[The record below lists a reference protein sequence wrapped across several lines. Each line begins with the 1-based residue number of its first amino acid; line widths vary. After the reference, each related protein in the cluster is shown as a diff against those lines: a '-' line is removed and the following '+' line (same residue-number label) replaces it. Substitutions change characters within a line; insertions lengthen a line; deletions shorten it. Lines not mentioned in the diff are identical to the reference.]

1 MKSQTDISHYC
12 HANPARLMDL
22 NGMFDTEDE
31 VMWFSFH
38 NDINGPTI
46 QRQNGS
52 YELYDQNT
60 RFTYYH
66 DADGV
71 LHTDIPEVKVEC
83 QRISKHK
90 DPNVFETVTHT
101 LATSDDIFNDVARPV
116 IQGFVLCN
124 PILGTFNSGY
134 TIIMGKDIYG
144 NEADVIDYTFSIVDF
159 ATLGVG
165 RMCIQ
170 KELIKSVL
178 QRVNSASSKGT
189 ILKTILTEL
198 GRNDE

>member
-1 MKSQTDISHYC
+1 MKSRTDISHYC
-12 HANPARLMDL
+12 HANPVRLVDL

-38 NDINGPTI
+38 NDINGPTT

-90 DPNVFETVTHT
+90 DPNIFETVTHT

-116 IQGFVLCN
+116 IQGVVLYN
-124 PILGTFNSGY
+124 PLLGTFNSGY
-134 TIIMGKDIYG
+134 TIITGKDIYG
-144 NEADVIDYTFSIVDF
+144 NQASTTDYMVSSADIL
-159 ATLGVG
+159 TLG
-165 RMCIQ
+165 MCRFSCL
-170 KELIKSVL
+170 KEMVKNMIDMTNFLCSTYSV
-178 QRVNSASSKGT
+178 VNT
-189 ILKTILTEL
+189 MEL
-198 GRNDE
+198 EYGKNDK

>member
-12 HANPARLMDL
+12 HVNLVRLMDL

-38 NDINGPTI
+38 NDINGPTT
-46 QRQNGS
+46 QRQDGS
-52 YELYDQNT
+52 YELYDPNT

-66 DADGV
+66 DADGM

-101 LATSDDIFNDVARPV
+101 LATSDDLFNDVARPF
-116 IQGFVLCN
+116 IQGAVLYN
-124 PILGTFNSGY
+124 PLLGTFNSGY
-134 TIIMGKDIYG
+134 TIIMGEDIYG
-144 NEADVIDYTFSIVDF
+144 NEADDIDYLFSSVDIL
-159 ATLGVG
+159 TLGMGKFSCLEEPVKNMIEMTNFFCFLYSFG
-165 RMCIQ
+165 NTIEIEYE
-170 KELIKSVL
+170 KEDK
-178 QRVNSASSKGT
+178 
-189 ILKTILTEL
+189 
-198 GRNDE
+198 